1 MLRHHTISIPNSFW
15 SHQTTLNNYS
25 MLSQSLSA
33 SQLLN
38 STKDYAEF
46 SNHALGITYH
56 DKDTDNPITRE
67 TPTQQLDTL

>member
-1 MLRHHTISIPNSFW
+1 
-15 SHQTTLNNYS
+15 